1 MARPTRTKK
10 RSIVFAGAL
19 GAALAYLFDPD
30 RGRARRA
37 RTRDQFMGLTRR
49 AGKRVGRLGR
59 RIGSEAYGLRQR
71 AAHWSKEPKELDDT
85 TLAHKVESEIFRNPD
100 IPKGQIVVNVEEGVV
115 VLRGALPPEQAEAV
129 ASMAANIP
137 GVRGV
142 ENLLHLPGTPAPN
155 KAPAREASKTPGKT
169 R

>member
-1 MARPTRTKK
+1 MARPNRTKK
-10 RSIVFAGAL
+10 RSILFAGAI

-30 RGRARRA
+30 RGKARRA
-37 RTRDQFMGLTRR
+37 RTRDRFMGMTRR
-49 AGKRVGRLGR
+49 IGKRLGRLGR
-59 RIGSEAYGLRQR
+59 RVGSEAYGLKQK
-71 AAHWSKEPKELDDT
+71 AAYSGREPKELDDT

-115 VLRGALPPEQAEAV
+115 VLRGALAPEHAEAV
-129 ASMAANIP
+129 AAMAAAVP

-155 KAPAREASKTPGKT
+155 KASAREASKTSGKT